1 MFCFFDHKAYGILVP
16 QPGIKPA
23 PLALEGEV
31 LTAEPPGRSLPDSS
45 IQSSLPSLTQSP
57 ASSLFQM
64 LIMFFCVIHMG
75 LELVLPRDTCSIE
88 LSLTACVAPFS

>member
-1 MFCFFDHKAYGILVP
+1 MFCFFDHKAYGILAP

-23 PLALEGEV
+23 PLALECEV

-45 IQSSLPSLTQSP
+45 AQSSLPSLTQSP
-57 ASSLFQM
+57 AFSLFRM

-88 LSLTACVAPFS
+88 LSLTVCVAPFS